1 MYYNRTVMPQKII
14 LNELASSSEGK
25 LIEIG
30 LPFIYGIPEI
40 NNIEIREFL
49 YYTIIENYGWSEII
63 FDTAEQFSFWFQTYW
78 NKAIPK
84 YLPLFQAQIQNIIN
98 ATTDTK
104 ETRGGEMVTTN
115 SGSDL
120 ENINHGKILTHERE
134 LTETE
139 TPNVSITENN
149 ERTQYEE
156 QTVNESSTTTPSGT
170 NTRSL
175 GGSYSNKNS
184 GQDSTSTQYGKIVTI
199 KDTRTN
205 ELKQFNYDKILQML
219 NSVSVLDSF
228 IDCFKNLFVEVLY
241 AQ

>member
-14 LNELASSSEGK
+14 LNELVSSTDGR
-25 LIEIG
+25 LIELM
-30 LPFIYGIPEI
+30 LPQFYEIPEI
-40 NNIEIREFL
+40 NNAEIRQFL
-49 YYTIIENYGWSEII
+49 YDTIIDNYGWSEII
-63 FDTAEQFSFWFQTYW
+63 FDTAEQFTYWFQTYW

-84 YLPLFQAQIQNIIN
+84 FLPLFQAQIQNIIN

-115 SGSDL
+115 SGNDL
-120 ENINHGKILTHERE
+120 ENFIHGKTLTHERE

-156 QTVNESSTTTPSGT
+156 QTVNESSTTTPTGS
-170 NTRSL
+170 NNRSL
-175 GGSYSNKNS
+175 GGGYSNKNS
-184 GQDSTSTQYGKIVTI
+184 GQDTTSKQFGKIVTI

>member
-1 MYYNRTVMPQKII
+1 MYYNRTVMPQKIL
-14 LNELASSSEGK
+14 LNELVSSSESK

-30 LPFIYGIPEI
+30 LPFLYGIPEI
-40 NNIEIREFL
+40 NNTEIRQFL
-49 YYTIIENYGWSEII
+49 YDTIIENYGWSEII

-84 YLPLFQAQIQNIIN
+84 FLPLFQAQIQNIIN

-104 ETRGGEMVTTN
+104 ETRGGEITTTN
-115 SGSDL
+115 SGSDV
-120 ENINHGKILTHERE
+120 ENFTHGKILTHTRE

-139 TPNVSITENN
+139 TPNVSITKNN

-156 QTVNESSTTTPSGT
+156 QTVNESSTTTPTGS
-170 NTRSL
+170 NNREL
-175 GGSYSNKNS
+175 GGTYSNRNS
-184 GQDSTSTQYGKIVTI
+184 GSDLNNKLYGKIVTI

-205 ELKQFNYDKILQML
+205 ELKQYNYDKILQML